1 MKNPDALWDRG
12 IAEAAAPARRVAARR
27 RRRRPCRSSPLKT
40 RRALADGGG
49 KDDPG
54 GPFVTIDIQ
63 SAGLTQA
70 LTRVR
75 EITAPLQAP
84 PPVPGVAPATD
95 FAGKLSAAMESGAQP
110 GQSAMGYREAALGLG
125 SLAPVGTVAP
135 TAVATAGTRGQQIAA
150 IATAELG
157 VAEEPAG
164 SNDGARIA
172 HYRTATA
179 GSGVGPW
186 CAYFTS
192 WVAGQAGVPVGPD
205 GSGLGYVPTVK
216 QWAEQTGR
224 YIPAGAGAPQVG
236 DLVVFDRASNGV
248 LDHIGVVTGVS
259 ADGGI
264 QTVEGNSSDQVSA
277 RSYGADGYAGL
288 VRLVPP
294 GT

>member
-1 MKNPDALWDRG
+1 MRCGGRG
-12 IAEAAAPARRVAARR
+12 IEGLAAPASRAAAYEKKAE
-27 RRRRPCRSSPLKT
+27 PGSPLKT
-40 RRALADGGG
+40 RCPLADGGG

-63 SAGLTQA
+63 SAGLAQA

-75 EITAPLQAP
+75 EITAPLQAEP
-84 PPVPGVAPATD
+84 AAPAPAPTSTD
-95 FAGKLSAAMESGAQP
+95 FAGRLSAAMESGGQP
-110 GQSAMGYREAALGLG
+110 GPSAAGYREAAFGLS

-157 VAEEPAG
+157 VAEEPMG

-172 HYRTATA
+172 QYRTATA

-216 QWAEQTGR
+216 QWAEETGR
-224 YIPAGAGAPQVG
+224 YIPAGSGAPQVG
-236 DLVVFDRASNGV
+236 DLVVFDRGSNGV

-264 QTVEGNSSDQVSA
+264 QTVEGNSSDRVSA